1 MMNLLSILRQ
11 GSLLSL
17 GLLVVACGGAKVSEN
32 IDSPAS
38 AEGVIKIDG
47 SSTVYP
53 ITDEVAKEFEF
64 EQPNSD
70 KLEVNFSGTGG
81 GFKKFCN
88 GETEINNASR
98 PITTEEMEVCKSAG
112 IEYVEI
118 PVAFDALSIVVHPD
132 NTWASDISVEELKKL
147 WEPAAEGKIVKWN
160 QIRES
165 WPDRPI
171 KLYGAG
177 EDSGTFDYFTSVIVG
192 ESGASRKD
200 YTASEDDTLLVRG
213 VRSEPDSLGYF
224 GYSYYKD
231 SNETVKALSVDGGNG
246 AVFPSGETVKD
257 GTYQPLSRPLFIYV
271 NRAKA
276 DADDG
281 LESLVNFYLAN
292 ARVLVNVT
300 GYQPLPDDAYSL
312 ALDRFEQRKV
322 GSVFAGKSQA
332 NVTIEDL
339 LKLEGQ

>member
-1 MMNLLSILRQ
+1 MNLSILRL

-17 GLLVVACGGAKVSEN
+17 GLLVVSCGGAEVSEN
-32 IDSPAS
+32 LASPAA

-64 EQPNSD
+64 EQPNAE
-70 KLEVNFSGTGG
+70 KLEVNVSGTGG
-81 GFKKFCN
+81 GFKKFCS

-98 PITTEEMEVCKSAG
+98 PITTEEMEACKSAG
-112 IEYVEI
+112 VEYVEV
-118 PVAFDALSIVVHPD
+118 PVAFDALTVVVHPEND
-132 NTWASDISVEELKKL
+132 WANDISVEELKKL
-147 WEPAAEGKIVKWN
+147 WEPAAEGKILKWN
-160 QIRES
+160 QIRDS

-171 KLYGAG
+171 KLYGPG
-177 EDSGTFDYFTSVIVG
+177 QESGTFDYFTSVIVG
-192 ESGASRKD
+192 ESGAGRKD
-200 YTASEDDTLLVRG
+200 YTASEDDTLLVRS
-213 VRSEPDSLGYF
+213 VRTDADALGYF

-231 SNETVKALSVDGGNG
+231 SNETIKALSVDGGNG
-246 AVFPSGETVKD
+246 AVFPSGETVKN

-281 LESLVNFYLAN
+281 LDAFVNFYLAN

>member
-1 MMNLLSILRQ
+1 MMNLLSILRR

-32 IDSPAS
+32 ISSPAS

-70 KLEVNFSGTGG
+70 KLEVKFSGTGG

-132 NTWASDISVEELKKL
+132 NTWANDISVEELKKL
-147 WEPAAEGKIVKWN
+147 WEPAAEGKILKWN

-276 DADDG
+276 DANDG
-281 LESLVNFYLAN
+281 LESFVNFYLAN

-322 GSVFAGKSQA
+322 GSVFTGRSQA
-332 NVTIEDL
+332 NVTIEEL